1 MVRAKLEPTRRGAL
15 GMVVAAALVV
25 STGGDVRA
33 QLSDAESVVQDLAR
47 QVWALLERPDLDQ
60 RGRLDELT
68 GVLESRTDVD
78 LLSRLVLGR
87 YWRLMSEEQR
97 TGYQELFR
105 AVVMRDLA
113 MRLDRYASDASGSID
128 DHFQI
133 VGGGRVGD
141 DDVLVRS
148 RVIPEA
154 GKPVT
159 VDWRL
164 RQRPD
169 GPVIIDLVIEG
180 VSLLVSQRS
189 EFASVIERS
198 NMDGFLAELRARAQS
213 SKS

>member
-148 RVIPEA
+148 RVIPET

>member
-1 MVRAKLEPTRRGAL
+1 MVRANLEVARRGAL
-15 GMVVAAALVV
+15 GMVLAAALLA
-25 STGGDVRA
+25 SIGSDARA
-33 QLSDAESVVQDLAR
+33 QPSGAESVVQDLA
-47 QVWALLERPDLDQ
+47 QQIWTLLERQDLDKTS
-60 RGRLDELT
+60 RVEELA

-87 YWRLMSEEQR
+87 YWRVMSDEQR

-105 AVVMRDLA
+105 VVVMRDLA
-113 MRLDRYASDASGSID
+113 TRLDRYASDASGSVE

-133 VGGGRVGD
+133 VAASRVSD
-141 DDVLVRS
+141 DDVVVRS
-148 RVIPEA
+148 HVIPES

-198 NMDGFLAELRARAQS
+198 DMDGLLAELRARAES
-213 SKS
+213 LRS

>member
-1 MVRAKLEPTRRGAL
+1 MVRANLEVTRRSAL
-15 GMVVAAALVV
+15 GTMLAAVLLA
-25 STGGDVRA
+25 SIGGSARA
-33 QLSDAESVVQDLAR
+33 QPSDAEAVVQDLAQ
-47 QVWALLERPDLDQ
+47 QVWALLERHDLD
-60 RGRLDELT
+60 RHSRLDELA

-87 YWRLMSEEQR
+87 YWRLMSDEQR

-113 MRLDRYASDASGSID
+113 TRLDRYASDASGSVD

-133 VGGGRVGD
+133 VGGSGVSD
-141 DDVLVRS
+141 DDVVVRS
-148 RVIPEA
+148 RVIREA

-198 NMDGFLAELRARAQS
+198 DMDGLLAELRARAQS
-213 SKS
+213 FRS

>member
-1 MVRAKLEPTRRGAL
+1 MVRANLEVARRDAL
-15 GMVVAAALVV
+15 GMVLAAALLA
-25 STGGDVRA
+25 SIGGDARA
-33 QLSDAESVVQDLAR
+33 QPSDAESVVQDLA
-47 QVWALLERPDLDQ
+47 QQIWTLLERRDLDKSS
-60 RGRLDELT
+60 RVEELA

-87 YWRLMSEEQR
+87 YWRLMSDEQR

-105 AVVMRDLA
+105 VVVMRDLA
-113 MRLDRYASDASGSID
+113 TRLDRYASDASGSVE

-133 VGGGRVGD
+133 VAASRVSD
-141 DDVLVRS
+141 DDVVVRS
-148 RVIPEA
+148 HVIPES

-164 RQRPD
+164 RQRPG

-198 NMDGFLAELRARAQS
+198 DMDGLLAELRARAQS
-213 SKS
+213 SRS

>member
-25 STGGDVRA
+25 STGDDVRA

-198 NMDGFLAELRARAQS
+198 DMDGLLAELRARAQP

>member
-1 MVRAKLEPTRRGAL
+1 MVRANLEVARRGAL
-15 GMVVAAALVV
+15 GMVLAAALLA
-25 STGGDVRA
+25 SIGSDARA
-33 QLSDAESVVQDLAR
+33 QPSGAESVVQDLA
-47 QVWALLERPDLDQ
+47 QQIWTLLERQDLDKTS
-60 RGRLDELT
+60 RVEELA

-87 YWRLMSEEQR
+87 YWRVMSDEQR

-105 AVVMRDLA
+105 VVVMRDLA
-113 MRLDRYASDASGSID
+113 TRLDRYASDASGSVE

-133 VGGGRVGD
+133 VAASRVSD
-141 DDVLVRS
+141 DDVVVRS
-148 RVIPEA
+148 NVIPES

-198 NMDGFLAELRARAQS
+198 DMDGLLAELRARAQS

>member
-1 MVRAKLEPTRRGAL
+1 MVRANLEVARRDAL
-15 GMVVAAALVV
+15 GMVLAAALLA
-25 STGGDVRA
+25 SIGGDARA
-33 QLSDAESVVQDLAR
+33 QPSDAELVVQDLA
-47 QVWALLERPDLDQ
+47 QQIWTLLERRDLDKSS
-60 RGRLDELT
+60 RVEELA

-87 YWRLMSEEQR
+87 YWRLMSDEQR

-105 AVVMRDLA
+105 VVVMRDLA
-113 MRLDRYASDASGSID
+113 TRLDRYASDASGSVE

-133 VGGGRVGD
+133 VAASRVSD
-141 DDVLVRS
+141 DDVVVRS
-148 RVIPEA
+148 HVIPKS

-164 RQRPD
+164 RQRPG

-198 NMDGFLAELRARAQS
+198 DMDGLLAELRARAQS
-213 SKS
+213 SRS